1 LPSPPTRSSGA
12 PTVTDQPTKAGN
24 ETFTFAA
31 NGNRNNGGYATDR
44 ANRLVNDPAYVYTY
58 VSAHHSHRFR
68 GADGVAWKL
77 VRPLGQCVGVLA

>member
-1 LPSPPTRSSGA
+1 MTMPRRQLVDVAITRFYHCLS
-12 PTVTDQPTKAGN
+12 
-24 ETFTFAA
+24 
-31 NGNRNNGGYATDR
+31 R
-44 ANRLVNDPAYVYTY
+44 